1 MDAKK
6 VAVLGAGWLGLPLIR
21 SLTASGTPVHGSYRR
36 EAGYAALESIGAVP
50 FLLDLPD
57 LSSSLPSFLH
67 GVDALV
73 ITLPPGGRQY
83 GERTEAVYL
92 GALKPL
98 QRLLRGI
105 HVVYTSS
112 TGVYGGAATGTVT
125 EATPTNP
132 DTPSSRAVAAAESWL
147 RGQTERLT
155 VLRLAGLYG
164 PDRDPAAFFRHTA
177 VIPQGDAP
185 VNMVH
190 LDDVLQAVQLVL
202 TTGTI
207 GTFNVSAAGHP
218 TKRMFYSH
226 LMERAGL
233 PPKTYQPGGER
244 GKLVDSARLRS
255 RGWRPI
261 HDNLIA

>member
-1 MDAKK
+1 MNDK
-6 VAVLGAGWLGLPLIR
+6 VAVLGVGWLGLPLIR
-21 SLTASGTPVHGSYRR
+21 LMTANGATVHGSYRR
-36 EAGYAALESIGAVP
+36 QAGYAALENVGAIP
-50 FLLDLPD
+50 FLLDLPE
-57 LSSSLPSFLH
+57 LSSALPGFLH
-67 GVDALV
+67 GIDTLV

-83 GERTEAVYL
+83 GERTESVYL
-92 GALKPL
+92 SALQPL
-98 QRLLRGI
+98 QRLLRGM

-112 TGVYGGAATGTVT
+112 TGVYGSTAKGSVT
-125 EATPTNP
+125 EVSAINP

-147 RGQTERLT
+147 RGRTERLT

-202 TTGTI
+202 NQGIT
-207 GTFNVSAAGHP
+207 GTFNVSAAQHP
-218 TKRMFYSH
+218 SRREFYSRLLH
-226 LMERAGL
+226 QAGL
-233 PPKTYQPGGER
+233 APKTYQPGGER
-244 GKLVDSARLRS
+244 GKLVDSAKLRS

-261 HDNLIA
+261 HDNLIE